1 MDDTVHSVS
10 AMGGGLAFS
19 YISEKAGEML
29 PGAAGK
35 YAPVGFALLLTGAMG
50 LTARRSMA
58 LRAFFLGGIGSLA
71 TDQARKLGYQAPVT
85 AMEGM
90 GRVSSAQRI
99 ASILGTGPGRSQMDH
114 MGYLAPGSPAIRQ
127 TASSMGYL
135 APGGPFVNQTE
146 ISSAD
151 VY

>member
-1 MDDTVHSVS
+1 MDDAVHSAS

-99 ASILGTGPGRSQMDH
+99 ASILGTIYLNQRSVIA
-114 MGYLAPGSPAIRQ
+114 LAPNLYKDSPHCFTITVSEHR
-127 TASSMGYL
+127 
-135 APGGPFVNQTE
+135 
-146 ISSAD
+146 
-151 VY
+151 